1 MELIMDSMKAVKLM
15 TTANDIL
22 AVARKYVGSVEYST
36 NHKHILSVY
45 NSTKPLPRGYTV
57 KLSDDW
63 CATYVSFVG
72 IEAGVPNLFGRECG
86 VERFVDIF
94 KAKGIWQE
102 NGSITPRPGD
112 IIVFNWDDSTE
123 SNDGFADH
131 IGFVES
137 VANGTITTIEGNKSN
152 SVSRRS
158 IPVGWGYIR
167 GYAQPKYGTSS
178 SGQKSIT
185 DIAQEVINGL
195 WGNGADRTSALQK
208 AGYDPNAVQNEV
220 NRILKGNTSSQS
232 PSVPQIAED
241 GDWGTATTR
250 LLQQVYGTCVDGVI
264 SHQYKTSANAYLYS
278 AQFDSTLIG
287 SNLIKEIQ
295 RTLGLTADGL
305 CGTDTIKAMQRKLGT
320 PVDGILSPNGAMVK
334 VMQRKLNANQRPF

>member
-1 MELIMDSMKAVKLM
+1 M

-22 AVARKYVGSVEYST
+22 EVARKYVGSVEYST

-72 IEAGVPNLFGRECG
+72 IEAGAPDLFGRECG

-112 IIVFNWDDSTE
+112 IIVFNWDDSTQ

-137 VANGTITTIEGNKSN
+137 VSNGTITTIEGNKSN

-158 IPVGWGYIR
+158 IPIGWGYIR
-167 GYAQPKYGTSS
+167 GYAQPKYGSS
-178 SGQKSIT
+178 SNGQKSIT
-185 DIAQEVINGL
+185 DIAQEVINGK

-241 GDWGTATTR
+241 GDWGGDTTEV
-250 LLQQVYGTCVDGVI
+250 LQIVYNTYVDRVV
-264 SHQYKTSANAYLYS
+264 SHQWKTYANQCLYS
-278 AQFDSTLIG
+278 AKFDKTLIG
-287 SNLIKEIQ
+287 SDLIRAIQ
-295 RTLGLTADGL
+295 KALGLNADGL
-305 CGTDTIKAMQRKLGT
+305 CGPSTIKAMQLHLGTYVDGVLSPKGTMVKAMQRKLNQG
-320 PVDGILSPNGAMVK
+320 
-334 VMQRKLNANQRPF
+334 QRPF